1 MFSPRDRRLGRPDD
15 RAAGRRGSARGR
27 RLAPALLIGIV
38 AVSARAQATSLD
50 DPNIGGIGFSGPTT
64 GDLGAIYWNPAALGL
79 MRGLQVTVG
88 GTGEYAATTVR
99 RASIDPATG
108 LPGAG
113 MSFSA
118 ARSRSFTQPLTWP
131 PGPGAFAGLAY
142 DVGGDRFSLGFATF
156 MPYSERTSYGS
167 VTDPT
172 NPTRYHR
179 IAADLRNL
187 ALVPALA
194 IRLSGDLRLG
204 FAPGFL
210 FSTGHL
216 SFDEPT
222 CPAGAST
229 PCPAGENAD
238 GDARYDIASSSGL
251 SSAKFAFT
259 LGGGLYY
266 RRRAWEFG
274 LAFSSRPFGGD
285 GPSPAGI
292 SGVDTLVTR
301 PARDGGTS
309 LTCMNGRADGRGCV
323 FANVSYNLPFVIT
336 AGATWHPV
344 AGGELSA
351 IARVLS
357 FPAGDVLDIRV
368 IGASLE
374 VSGLPQHIV
383 LYRGYGTVYDLRL
396 RYAQWLGEGIR
407 IGGGLRLESSALP
420 SDAVSPAAVDGLKM
434 QPTVM
439 ILVRPTKR
447 ISITAGYGF
456 TYMFDVT
463 ANNSVFAPGA
473 AAGCQAA
480 GGDLT
485 AGDCMTRLAGKARPT
500 AAGTY
505 GNFRHDFSLS
515 VTTRFF

>member
-1 MFSPRDRRLGRPDD
+1 M
-15 RAAGRRGSARGR
+15 
-27 RLAPALLIGIV
+27 
-38 AVSARAQATSLD
+38 
-50 DPNIGGIGFSGPTT
+50 
-64 GDLGAIYWNPAALGL
+64 
-79 MRGLQVTVG
+79 
-88 GTGEYAATTVR
+88 
-99 RASIDPATG
+99 
-108 LPGAG
+108 
-113 MSFSA
+113 
-118 ARSRSFTQPLTWP
+118 
-131 PGPGAFAGLAY
+131 
-142 DVGGDRFSLGFATF
+142 GGDRFSLAFATIK
-156 MPYSERTSYGS
+156 PYSERVTYGS
-167 VTDPT
+167 AADPM

-222 CPAGAST
+222 CPPDPSA
-229 PCPAGENAD
+229 PCPAENPN

-266 RRRAWEFG
+266 RRRTWEFG
-274 LAFSSRPFGGD
+274 VAFSSRPFGGE

-301 PARDGGTS
+301 PMRDGGTG

-336 AGATWHPV
+336 AGTTWHPR

-357 FPAGDVLDIRV
+357 FPAHDVLDIRV

-374 VSGLPQHIV
+374 VSGLPEHIV
-383 LYRGYGTVYDLRL
+383 LYRGYGTVYDVRL

-407 IGGGLRLESSALP
+407 LGTGLRVESSALP
-420 SDAVSPAAVDGLKM
+420 SDAVSPAAVDGLKV
-434 QPTVM
+434 QPTGM
-439 ILVRPTKR
+439 ILVRLTKR

-463 ANNSVFAPGA
+463 ATNSVFDPNA
-473 AAGCQAA
+473 ANACQGA
-480 GGDLT
+480 GGDLRST
-485 AGDCMTRLAGKARPT
+485 ACMTRLDGKARPT

-505 GNFRHDFSLS
+505 GTTRHDFSLS
-515 VTTRFF
+515 LTTRFF